1 MIWSA
6 LRERLSPAVLTRSFA
21 SLRNAPYRRW
31 SIAQFFSGSGGMAS
45 TVAVAW
51 LVVEQGG
58 DGVALGAIVGMVM
71 LPTLLA
77 GSFAGMFV
85 DRFSRRAV
93 LLATQVLQM
102 LVAAA
107 LAVLSFQGRA
117 DLPALF
123 ALSLVQGL
131 AFAADNPA
139 RQLLVLDLVGRDG
152 TTSAV
157 SMNEVVI
164 NASRIFGP
172 AAAGVILAVG
182 GAGWCFVFNVVSFL
196 PGIVVL
202 LRLRIRTGHEEQ
214 PAPHAAAAMPARGT
228 DSGPNVAT
236 PWRFAMRTPPIR
248 TTLILAIG
256 AAAAYNI
263 AVVMPLMA
271 SDVFHAGAGGYAAIA
286 VAFGVGALPGALLS
300 ATGPTVPRS
309 DEVRTLAVALAVAV
323 LFAAVSP
330 TMPVLLVTIALAG
343 ATSMWFI
350 ARANALVLLETPAR
364 MRGRVMGIWAMMLPG
379 SNVVSGLL
387 IGGLADAAGPRI
399 AYAAV
404 AVFLGGVVAIGWRAL
419 GAARRQQA
427 SPHTH

>member
-1 MIWSA
+1 MCSTP
-6 LRERLSPAVLTRSFA
+6 EPA
-21 SLRNAPYRRW
+21 
-31 SIAQFFSGSGGMAS
+31 
-45 TVAVAW
+45 
-51 LVVEQGG
+51 
-58 DGVALGAIVGMVM
+58 
-71 LPTLLA
+71 
-77 GSFAGMFV
+77 
-85 DRFSRRAV
+85 
-93 LLATQVLQM
+93 
-102 LVAAA
+102 
-107 LAVLSFQGRA
+107 
-117 DLPALF
+117 
-123 ALSLVQGL
+123 
-131 AFAADNPA
+131 
-139 RQLLVLDLVGRDG
+139 
-152 TTSAV
+152 
-157 SMNEVVI
+157 
-164 NASRIFGP
+164 
-172 AAAGVILAVG
+172 
-182 GAGWCFVFNVVSFL
+182 
-196 PGIVVL
+196 
-202 LRLRIRTGHEEQ
+202 
-214 PAPHAAAAMPARGT
+214 
-228 DSGPNVAT
+228 
-236 PWRFAMRTPPIR
+236 
-248 TTLILAIG
+248 
-256 AAAAYNI
+256 
-263 AVVMPLMA
+263 
-271 SDVFHAGAGGYAAIA
+271 GYAAIA